1 MKTRST
7 LFALT
12 AALPAVSLLPYSAA
26 SKAEG
31 PRKR

>member
-1 MKTRST
+1 MKTRSM

-12 AALPAVSLLPYSAA
+12 AALLAASLLSYSAA

-31 PRKR
+31 PP